1 MPNTHFM
8 IENVITVSPGQLVGE
23 VMDLFEHE
31 HIRSVPVTDLNGV
44 VVGLFSLR
52 SVLSHLLPA
61 AATMEDGVQRLD
73 FIIGAAPGVAKR
85 LRKLREKKVEDVMEK
100 NCVVAHEDTPT
111 WEIVRLMA
119 KHGSPLPVVEEKT
132 GKLKAMVSS
141 QTLLHGLLE
150 MLKEIEE

>member
-1 MPNTHFM
+1 M
-8 IENVITVSPGQLVGE
+8 IENVISVRADQTVGA

-31 HIRSVPVTDLNGV
+31 HIRSVPVTDEAGV

-61 AATMEDGVQRLD
+61 AATMEDGLQRLD

-85 LRKLREKKVEDVMEK
+85 LRKLRDKKVAEVMET

-119 KHGSPLPVVEEKT
+119 KHGSPLPVVDEKT
-132 GKLKAMVSS
+132 GRLKAMVSS
-141 QTLLHGLLE
+141 QTLLHGLQEL
-150 MLKEIEE
+150 LKEIDE